1 MGDFYSG
8 PPPNSLAKQLAC
20 KEQSPCID
28 THRQTPEV
36 AKMQSW
42 DERIA
47 AFLSELSS
55 IQEECLR
62 ILKQKQRA
70 VARWD
75 LEALSAVQDSES
87 VVLRKLE
94 DCQRRR
100 AELLKE
106 AADTGHSAQTIREL
120 IRQLP
125 ASELSP
131 GRRRQLEIEAEK
143 GSWHWQL
150 LQHQAL
156 ANWLLLQRTLLH
168 LSQMLEII
176 ATGGQTVPTYS
187 IRANSEESAS
197 SKTGGILIDQAI

>member
-1 MGDFYSG
+1 MGNFYSG
-8 PPPNSLAKQLAC
+8 SEASSLSKPLAC
-20 KEQSPCID
+20 EEQSPSID
-28 THRQTPEV
+28 THRETSEV

-47 AFLSELSS
+47 AFLSELSR

-62 ILKQKQRA
+62 ILKQKQLA

-75 LEALSAVQDSES
+75 LEALSAVQDSENA
-87 VVLRKLE
+87 VLQKLE

-100 AELLKE
+100 TELLKE
-106 AADTGHSAQTIREL
+106 AANTGHSAQTIREL
-120 IRQLP
+120 IRRLP
-125 ASELSP
+125 ASEISP
-131 GRRRQLEIEAEK
+131 DRRRQLEMEAEK
-143 GSWHWQL
+143 GCWHWQL

-187 IRANSEESAS
+187 IRTNSEESSS

>member
-1 MGDFYSG
+1 
-8 PPPNSLAKQLAC
+8 
-20 KEQSPCID
+20 
-28 THRQTPEV
+28 
-36 AKMQSW
+36 MQSW
-42 DERIA
+42 DERIT
-47 AFLSELSS
+47 AFLGELSS
-55 IQEECLR
+55 IQEECLK
-62 ILKQKQRA
+62 ILKRKQLA

-75 LEALSAVQDSES
+75 LEALSAVQDSENA
-87 VVLRKLE
+87 VLRKLE

-106 AADTGHSAQTIREL
+106 AANMGHSAQTIREL

-125 ASELSP
+125 ASEISSD
-131 GRRRQLEIEAEK
+131 RRRHLEMEVER

-187 IRANSEESAS
+187 IRTNSEESAS